1 MFFKIKKYMFY
12 YLRNTN
18 EMECKQLSGWQ
29 STLSTFSDFCLLGRP
44 NSQLGRLAT
53 KVVTNGLRNGFE
65 FSQEKSCLGQG
76 NEPAICKGGAQSK
89 GEKWTQP
96 TSFEKHTEG
105 GWGDWWG
112 VKRREERK

>member
-65 FSQEKSCLGQG
+65 FSQEKSCLGAERTR
-76 NEPAICKGGAQSK
+76 EPYVKVEHKAKVKNGRSRLLLKNTQRVDGG
-89 GEKWTQP
+89 T
-96 TSFEKHTEG
+96 G
-105 GWGDWWG
+105 GG
-112 VKRREERK
+112 